1 MTTKTIINEYP
12 HSSELLT
19 IPSSFLFLDISRATP
34 WISSHVSKII
44 KPPMGLYSNR
54 DLDPVIDPDKVYFL
68 SKGGGT
74 YRGADLDFNYI
85 FKNKINI
92 IDAKT
97 RKEVIIPTRKYSL
110 SPFFPYVG
118 IYLTAIWL
126 CEELNDG
133 YMYLV
138 PKVYCINT
146 QKYYDKLIGIDRKE
160 ASPEF
165 LDDVLGWVSCL
176 YSRAD
181 GIMSSLSKFIGDD
194 GCTIFDISVDINK
207 IRINKYCDFR
217 IYEWSLNH
225 EKELEQDE

>member
-1 MTTKTIINEYP
+1 
-12 HSSELLT
+12 
-19 IPSSFLFLDISRATP
+19 
-34 WISSHVSKII
+34 
-44 KPPMGLYSNR
+44 
-54 DLDPVIDPDKVYFL
+54 
-68 SKGGGT
+68 
-74 YRGADLDFNYI
+74 
-85 FKNKINI
+85 
-92 IDAKT
+92 
-97 RKEVIIPTRKYSL
+97 
-110 SPFFPYVG
+110 
-118 IYLTAIWL
+118 
-126 CEELNDG
+126 
-133 YMYLV
+133 MYLV
-138 PKVYCINT
+138 PKVYRINT

-165 LDDVLGWVSCL
+165 LDDVLGWVSGL